1 VARRLAAGS
10 APAGRPSALAGKERA
25 RAVSREPRVRRHER
39 GRRLP
44 RLRQLTLLAADIAA
58 VVIVV
63 VSTAVVVVGV
73 LGLFVWAAIQDGRDE
88 AAREQRSTD
97 GDGR

>member
-1 VARRLAAGS
+1 VACRAAAGS
-10 APAGRPSALAGKERA
+10 APADRPP
-25 RAVSREPRVRRHER
+25 AVR
-39 GRRLP
+39 
-44 RLRQLTLLAADIAA
+44 LTLLVADVAA

-88 AAREQRSTD
+88 AARERPPPDDSV
-97 GDGR
+97 R